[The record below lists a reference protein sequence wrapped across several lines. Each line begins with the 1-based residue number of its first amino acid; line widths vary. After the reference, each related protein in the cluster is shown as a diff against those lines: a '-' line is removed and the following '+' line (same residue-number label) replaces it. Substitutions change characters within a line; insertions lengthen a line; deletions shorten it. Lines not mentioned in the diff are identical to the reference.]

1 MYLKNLLKLDKFYY
15 LFAAVMLAVS
25 FFVVYVFKVIFDSI
39 NASADIGT
47 QFTEVELKIDRDK
60 LNKAVSVASEK
71 EVVKLEIR

>member
-39 NASADIGT
+39 NTSADIGT